1 MPFLESKVAA
11 EGLLSVT
18 CDVIKSLG
26 EEVIDSARSF
36 SLI

>member
-26 EEVIDSARSF
+26 EVVDSARSF

>member
-18 CDVIKSLG
+18 GDVSKSPG
-26 EEVIDSARSF
+26 EEVVDSACSF